1 MYSLNNISFKI
12 IKQVSEIDG
21 AIFDT
26 FQKRGSY
33 SWLTLY
39 HFLRCQ
45 PEDLRKQ
52 DFIGRINKNNWVV
65 E

>member
-1 MYSLNNISFKI
+1 MYSLNSKSFKI

-33 SWLTLY
+33 S
-39 HFLRCQ
+39 
-45 PEDLRKQ
+45 
-52 DFIGRINKNNWVV
+52 
-65 E
+65 